1 MRRKKIFSFED
12 SELNVDKVA
21 ADKIEESK
29 GDDFDNLYQD
39 LSEAKKAEDEPPE
52 DSSEAPADDAPPTT
66 DDEPTD
72 TPVDD
77 TDTEEPS
84 SDKPEDAKAEEEPKD
99 EPEAKKDDNAKDE
112 PKAPEDDKAKDDT
125 STPTDANKETKEA
138 IESLRE
144 HYSDTS
150 YNVSNEDFSDHLHSA
165 GSYLGQAALDGASF
179 VGNAALD
186 GIKYVGGLGVAHGP
200 DLIKAVGKGI
210 LYSLEKILSSLIKSS
225 IAIVKFA
232 KKHILTFKSYK
243 DKIVK
248 LKEALNLY
256 KSLTT
261 KKEFNS
267 EEELYKSKEY
277 IKLLK
282 IKDNFNFDKNSSVFL
297 ELFNA
302 YTNEILIKV
311 RNNLASTK
319 TLIGRVSKGDVNKP
333 NRFMV
338 EDISF
343 TGFTKKNVKGYE
355 PDHEGLDTYVYSK
368 ILPGDEIL
376 LGYAP
381 SKVLESNELIEEA
394 YKHSKIFLG
403 FEVNESN
410 VSEEVPFISIDNLE
424 KYLEELTMIC
434 DIGIKQ
440 DKVFDEVIKIKD
452 SLKSGLRDY
461 LGFLYKSKEQV
472 STRESLIHFISL
484 KAGFIDVTFISGSLA
499 LQNYAIKHLNASTQY
514 CKSLIKAYS

>member
-1 MRRKKIFSFED
+1 MKRKRILSFED

-21 ADKIEESK
+21 EAKIEESK

-39 LSEAKKAEDEPPE
+39 LSEAKKAEEEPPV
-52 DSSEAPADDAPPTT
+52 DSSEPPADDTPPAT
-66 DDEPTD
+66 D
-72 TPVDD
+72 
-77 TDTEEPS
+77 S
-84 SDKPEDAKAEEEPKD
+84 EPKDATEDDSDTD
-99 EPEAKKDDNAKDE
+99 EPEAKKDNSAEAKPATPEDKKDE
-112 PKAPEDDKAKDDT
+112 DDT
-125 STPTDANKETKEA
+125 ETPTDADKETKEA

-150 YNVSNEDFSDHLHSA
+150 YSVSSEDFSDHLHSA
-165 GSYLGQAALDGASF
+165 GSYLGQAALDGASYA
-179 VGNAALD
+179 GNAALD
-186 GIKYVGGLGVAHGP
+186 GIKYVAGLGVAHGP
-200 DLIKAVGKGI
+200 DLVKAVGRGI
-210 LYSLEKILSSLIKSS
+210 LYSIEKILSSLIKSS

-232 KKHILTFKSYK
+232 KKHIFTFKSYK
-243 DKIVK
+243 AKIVK

-267 EEELYKSKEY
+267 EEELYKSKDY

-311 RNNLASTK
+311 RNNLSSTK
-319 TLIGRVSKGDVNKP
+319 TLISRVSKGDVNKP

-343 TGFTKKNVKGYE
+343 TGFTKKTVKGYE
-355 PDHEGLDTYVYSK
+355 PEHEGLDTYAYNK
-368 ILPGDEIL
+368 LLPGDEIL

-381 SKVLESNELIEEA
+381 SKVLASNELIEEA

-403 FEVNESN
+403 FEVNDGN
-410 VSEEVPFISIDNLE
+410 VSEEVPFINIDNLE

-484 KAGFIDVTFISGSLA
+484 KAGFIDVTFISGSLT